1 MKNWSTKPSSQSTH
15 EQIKQAQQSSV
26 IDTGSTA
33 AGKNRSIPVQR
44 LEDKSPDDLE

>member
-1 MKNWSTKPSSQSTH
+1 MKNRSTKPSSQNVH
-15 EQIKQAQQSSV
+15 KQIEQAHQSSV

-44 LEDKSPDDLE
+44 IEDKSPDDLE